1 MNKMVEDNKVYYYKQ
16 NVSLQEYKLHAH
28 VYDLGIVNIP
38 KIVEYNKNTKVM
50 KLVRVG
56 ISNIS
61 NYYGESPENISN
73 ELFSKIR
80 KIIQTLY
87 DHNIEYIDITG
98 YNFIENANKI
108 WIIDFKHAKYN
119 PDNKNEFVNNFLEGN
134 NVWNPEFR

>member
-1 MNKMVEDNKVYYYKQ
+1 MNKMVEYNNIYYYKQ

-61 NYYGESPENISN
+61 NYYGESPENIGD

-80 KIIQTLY
+80 KIIQSLY

-119 PDNKNEFVNNFLEGN
+119 PHNKNEFVNKFLEGN

>member
-1 MNKMVEDNKVYYYKQ
+1 MNKIVEDNKVYYYKK

-61 NYYGESPENISN
+61 NCYGESPENISN

-119 PDNKNEFVNNFLEGN
+119 PDNKNEFVNKFLEGN

>member
-61 NYYGESPENISN
+61 NCYGESPENISN

-80 KIIQTLY
+80 NIIQTLY
-87 DHNIEYIDITG
+87 DHNIEYID
-98 YNFIENANKI
+98 
-108 WIIDFKHAKYN
+108 FKHAKYN
-119 PDNKNEFVNNFLEGN
+119 PDNKNKFVNKFLEGN